1 MVPVAVVYKV
11 TGCGNRAMHF
21 IAGKVMREKSLHN
34 NMFAFYLQDANDFRA
49 HIDDTPKE
57 IRPWVRVTNDIAQR
71 RYDDPTMP
79 RFSKLEIDH
88 VVFMQAS
95 WPLSDTLIAN

>member
-11 TGCGNRAMHF
+11 TGCGDSAIHF
-21 IAGKVMREKSLHN
+21 VAGKVMREKN
-34 NMFAFYLQDANDFRA
+34 DMFAFYLQDANEFRF
-49 HIDDTPKE
+49 HIDDAHKE
-57 IRPWVRVTNDIAQR
+57 IRPWVLVTNDIAQR

-88 VVFMQAS
+88 VVFMEAS
-95 WPLSDTLIAN
+95 WPLSPS

>member
-11 TGCGNRAMHF
+11 TGCGDRAIHF
-21 IAGKVMREKSLHN
+21 IAGKVMRERN
-34 NMFAFYLQDANDFRA
+34 GMFAYYLQDANDFRA

-79 RFSKLEIDH
+79 QLSKLEIDH
-88 VVFMQAS
+88 VVFMEAS
-95 WPLSDTLIAN
+95 